1 MTTCS
6 AWWYGKMTDVMT
18 VLRFEEPARFDPDRL
33 ERLCREIGKTQNM
46 KSLWG

>member
-1 MTTCS
+1 
-6 AWWYGKMTDVMT
+6 MTDVMT

-46 KSLWG
+46 KSLWGWSVL